1 MVSSCFPKG
10 NIFDPIVSQEE
21 TDLNPLEG
29 RSRPIYMIESASY
42 VFDPEILGFFEATST
57 QQLVSGEGIAGKALG
72 TNQQLAV
79 YQFRILGDRI
89 VPHLWFVAYTTASP
103 PCSTLIFPSLSVLY
117 HLLHMVMF
125 MNMLFLFDLRAVS
138 FGTVYKGYIDENVRV
153 GLKSLPVAVKI
164 GVNFL
169 VQLRHPNLVKL
180 IGYCCEDD
188 HILLVNEFMFRGSLE
203 NHLFRMTERKLY
215 KSEDHKKNIRKVP
228 VPALKEHIAS
238 ITVVLSEQ
246 QRLIYRGKVLKD
258 DQLLSAYLL
267 HGKVVHKVGVVSIG
281 VGGLKL
287 TKYLKEQLR
296 LRDLHVS
303 SLYTIRS
310 LKEAVADCTKR
321 CYVAKMRTDH
331 TWFRTVVL
339 AGGTACLP
347 GLPDIQV
354 DDENIVPRP
363 SVSYDD
369 VP

>member
-1 MVSSCFPKG
+1 MVSSRFPKG
-10 NIFDPIVSQEE
+10 NRFDPIVSPEE

-29 RSRPIYMIESASY
+29 RSGPIYVIESASY

-79 YQFRILGDRI
+79 YQVRILGDRI

-103 PCSTLIFPSLSVLY
+103 PCSTLICPSLSVLY

-125 MNMLFLFDLRAVS
+125 MNAVS

-153 GLKSLPVAVKI
+153 GLKSLPLAVKT

-180 IGYCCEDD
+180 IGYCCEDA
-188 HILLVNEFMFRGSLE
+188 HILLVYEFMFRGSLE
-203 NHLFRMTERKLY
+203 NHLFRSTC
-215 KSEDHKKNIRKVP
+215 SCT
-228 VPALKEHIAS
+228 KEHIAS
-238 ITVVLSEQ
+238 VTTVLSEQ

-258 DQLLSAYLL
+258 DQLLSTYLL

-287 TKYLKEQLR
+287 TEYLKEQLR

-303 SLYTIRS
+303 SLYTVRS

-331 TWFRTVVL
+331 TWFRTIVL